1 MTNYNLNEPLIVQ
14 NWWIRRYVRLPE
26 RKSKEAIM
34 LEILFTVGPLVMI
47 SYIILQ
53 NTGLSVGD
61 NTTYNISSQ
70 LDNAILKTQG
80 NQWYWDY
87 EFIIKKVNKSN
98 GTQVLVWIVQV
109 QILLLNIKIWIFY
122 LLKRIQLLLLFLVLS
137 FSILIRIQG
146 LK

>member
-1 MTNYNLNEPLIVQ
+1 
-14 NWWIRRYVRLPE
+14 
-26 RKSKEAIM
+26 M

-80 NQWYWDY
+80 NQ
-87 EFIIKKVNKSN
+87 
-98 GTQVLVWIVQV
+98 
-109 QILLLNIKIWIFY
+109 
-122 LLKRIQLLLLFLVLS
+122 
-137 FSILIRIQG
+137 
-146 LK
+146 

>member
-1 MTNYNLNEPLIVQ
+1 MEAFGEQIFLYMDYLQIPLIIIFIKILHSIWMALENYSMTNYNVNDPIIVQ
-14 NWWIRRYVRLPE
+14 NWWIRRYLRLPE

-61 NTTYNISSQ
+61 NTTWNISSQ
-70 LDNAILKTQG
+70 SDNAILKAQG

-87 EFIIKKVNKSN
+87 EFIIKKVNK
-98 GTQVLVWIVQV
+98 
-109 QILLLNIKIWIFY
+109 
-122 LLKRIQLLLLFLVLS
+122 
-137 FSILIRIQG
+137 
-146 LK
+146 